1 MYNITNR
8 IIHGSSY
15 ALDLD
20 TVEFLTWR
28 VNEDT
33 GDYWVK
39 LHLPSGKEIRVKVP
53 EDDLRDIVDAVY
65 QDTLELKIGEEY
77 GLD

>member
-1 MYNITNR
+1 MFKIEDGV
-8 IIHGSSY
+8 IHGSSF
-15 ALDLD
+15 AVKIE

-28 VNEDT
+28 LNEESSM
-33 GDYWVK
+33 YWVK
-39 LHLPSGKEIRVKVP
+39 FHLPSGKEIRVKVP

-65 QDTLELKIGEEY
+65 QDTLELQIGEEY